1 MAYQAL
7 YRKYR
12 PAVFEDMAGQKQI
25 VRTIQ
30 NAIQNDRISHAYLFC
45 GPRGTGKTSA
55 AKIFARALNCT
66 SDGVKHCGH
75 CENCLAVDHPDIV
88 EIDAASNNGV
98 EEARNL
104 VERVKYAPMM
114 GKYKIYIIDEV
125 HMMTAGAFNAL
136 LKTIEEPPAHVVFIL
151 ATTEPHKVLPTILSR
166 CQRFDFKKVPQNE
179 IRQRLLQ
186 IAEKEG
192 TVLDQQAAEQISLL
206 SDGGMRDALSILDQC
221 IAYEPEHLT
230 AEDIRAVYGVVSDA
244 DISDIFGL
252 LQRGQAD
259 QLMDAIKT
267 LYDNGMDLERFTAD
281 LITLVKDSLI
291 YSCSSET
298 TLLSEER
305 KHLLQMS
312 FSKASIEFRTRL
324 LKELMDVYP
333 KYSHASSVLDYLE
346 AVLLKYVQ
354 HETINSAYD
363 SSVPFQIPVRNL
375 SENIGESDS
384 KTAGSVN
391 KPVTEKQNV
400 KSESDVSRE
409 TSLKKKATS
418 DPLETPEYTN
428 DQIVGL
434 LHTADKSL
442 REKDMS
448 AWKTRMTF
456 SGSLQSGKYARAV
469 ANAKLAASGSNYI
482 IVYTSKQ
489 MESDAINDLQ
499 KAEGFEDF
507 MELLTGTRKAVIAV
521 SASRYKE
528 VLDTFRACMKSG
540 TFPAAPAIQT
550 CEVDVGHMKS
560 TEEELRVM
568 FPNLKIIND

>member
-1 MAYQAL
+1 M
-7 YRKYR
+7 
-12 PAVFEDMAGQKQI
+12 
-25 VRTIQ
+25 
-30 NAIQNDRISHAYLFC
+30 
-45 GPRGTGKTSA
+45 
-55 AKIFARALNCT
+55 
-66 SDGVKHCGH
+66 
-75 CENCLAVDHPDIV
+75 
-88 EIDAASNNGV
+88 
-98 EEARNL
+98 
-104 VERVKYAPMM
+104 
-114 GKYKIYIIDEV
+114 
-125 HMMTAGAFNAL
+125 
-136 LKTIEEPPAHVVFIL
+136 
-151 ATTEPHKVLPTILSR
+151 
-166 CQRFDFKKVPQNE
+166 
-179 IRQRLLQ
+179 LQ
-186 IAEKEG
+186 
-192 TVLDQQAAEQISLL
+192 V
-206 SDGGMRDALSILDQC
+206 
-221 IAYEPEHLT
+221 
-230 AEDIRAVYGVVSDA
+230 
-244 DISDIFGL
+244 
-252 LQRGQAD
+252 
-259 QLMDAIKT
+259 
-267 LYDNGMDLERFTAD
+267 
-281 LITLVKDSLI
+281 
-291 YSCSSET
+291 
-298 TLLSEER
+298 
-305 KHLLQMS
+305 S
-312 FSKASIEFRTRL
+312 FSKASIEFRTRF

-354 HETINSAYD
+354 HETINSEYD
-363 SSVPFQIPVRNL
+363 SSVPVQIPVRNL

-391 KPVTEKQNV
+391 QSVTEKQNV

-409 TSLKKKATS
+409 TSLKKKATP